1 MPATILYYVAF
12 GLYDIAY
19 SGAVFVFLAIYLLS
33 KILFLVAD
41 GWMLGKPGALQRARS
56 LVLSVLCAFLLLIG
70 MVAVVLAAVI
80 YAAGQVGGT
89 EFRASAGRWATAL
102 LVGAVLSLILILLL
116 PLILAAFD
124 PDHADQYVINCV

>member
-1 MPATILYYVAF
+1 MKNLNLRHMLFVAGAAGLAVMANPWAATAISGILKLRTAF
-12 GLYDIAY
+12 ETIYC
-19 SGAVFVFLAIYLLS
+19 SFLS
-33 KILFLVAD
+33 IL
-41 GWMLGKPGALQRARS
+41 PP
-56 LVLSVLCAFLLLIG
+56 IG